1 MIEGNFALPRLYTL
15 RKVRDLLTSNAE
27 KICTPKGML
36 WGCPEIQWQSVC
48 RWSSV
53 WVWKGRLR
61 VLDKNSRVLLFVIL
75 CFSGCFITVLFPAT
89 KIFWSIRKFLFLSS
103 KIYQHQLQSSC
114 DISSSTFISA
124 LFSLSAPRF
133 VFWLTSS
140 RRYISNFSPNF
151 KICPPLLSY
160 SSHSPLLH
168 FKVSCALNYSHFVNQ
183 VL

>member
-1 MIEGNFALPRLYTL
+1 MQ
-15 RKVRDLLTSNAE
+15 KKS
-27 KICTPKGML
+27 CTPKGIL

-53 WVWKGRLR
+53 WERKGR
-61 VLDKNSRVLLFVIL
+61 LDKNSRVLLFVIL
-75 CFSGCFITVLFPAT
+75 CFTGCFITVLFPAT

-103 KIYQHQLQSSC
+103 KIYQHQLQFSC

-133 VFWLTSS
+133 VFWLTF
-140 RRYISNFSPNF
+140 RRYISNFPSNF
-151 KICPPLLSY
+151 KICLPLLSY